1 MKLVWEDVYSIFDDA
16 SLWENGHDMY
26 WYRLMWGLMEYK
38 NMNVY
43 STEADKVKVVSRA
56 FAIIKIYREFINR
69 CFDDEDIA
77 ESFDSASD
85 DIMNC
90 LYDDD
95 DIYDIFT
102 ALYEEL
108 GILRTFYSLFITCI
122 EFRDGQIS
130 YADEENYDDY
140 DGEYDEYEYDCEFDE
155 EEDYHLYDND
165 RLIKDS
171 EPEIPEECSEDFYYS
186 FDSYL
191 KVLATSTMSLVNDF
205 TPEKA
210 AGYIYIARNMKR

>member
-1 MKLVWEDVYSIFDDA
+1 MKLVWEDVYDIFDDV
-16 SLWENGHDMY
+16 SLWENGHDLY

-43 STEADKVKVVSRA
+43 SSEADRVKVISRA

-69 CFDDEDIA
+69 CFDDDELDQIFDTGSGDI
-77 ESFDSASD
+77 FDY
-85 DIMNC
+85 

-95 DIYDIFT
+95 DIRDIFT
-102 ALYEEL
+102 ALNEEM

-122 EFRDGQIS
+122 EFRNGHIS
-130 YADEENYDDY
+130 YTDEEMSVLYEDYSADDEFSEPFEESEVIYDDDGLIVADEPESDD
-140 DGEYDEYEYDCEFDE
+140 
-155 EEDYHLYDND
+155 
-165 RLIKDS
+165 
-171 EPEIPEECSEDFYYS
+171 ECSEDFYYS
-186 FDSYL
+186 FESYL
-191 KVLATSTMSLVNDF
+191 KVLATSSMNIVRDF